1 MERISI
7 WVAAEKRSSP
17 AGSNA
22 RVQTVQ
28 QDPVQVNV
36 SQHQHNSKHG
46 EIIPA
51 KDEICHT
58 TIATFEEIEGGEICS
73 NFRVDEG

>member
-1 MERISI
+1 M
-7 WVAAEKRSSP
+7 
-17 AGSNA
+17 
-22 RVQTVQ
+22 QTVQ

-36 SQHQHNSKHG
+36 NQRQHNSKHG

-51 KDEICHT
+51 KDEICHK

-73 NFRVDEG
+73 NFRVELRARYLSLRQQGGTNF